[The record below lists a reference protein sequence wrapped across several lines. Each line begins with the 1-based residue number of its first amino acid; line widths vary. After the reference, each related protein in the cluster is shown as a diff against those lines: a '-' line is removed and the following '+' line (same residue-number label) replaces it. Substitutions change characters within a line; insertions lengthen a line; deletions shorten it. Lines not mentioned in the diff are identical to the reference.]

1 MKRIEVGLRRNI
13 DDSYQVYIGEGILE
27 RVGMVLGADGSADRH
42 VIITDSNVE
51 ELHKKRVQEA
61 FEKTGLRTDCIT
73 IAPGENAKEIST
85 VVDLAEKLLSL
96 GADRKTMVIALGGG
110 VVGDLTGFTASIY
123 MRGIPFVIMPTTL
136 LAAVDSSI
144 GGKTGVDAASG
155 KNMLGTFYQPK
166 KVFIDLDFLE
176 TLPDAVFRS
185 GLAEAIKYGAIESP
199 EMLDRIKKAA
209 EKGALRKIGFLKRL
223 VAESCMIKKRIVEL
237 DEHDYGLRR
246 ILNFGHTTGHAIEAA
261 SGYLLSHGE
270 SIAIGMAI
278 AARLSEKLH
287 GLPAT
292 SRKMITETINAVGLS
307 DVIPPTVGAEDI
319 IARLSMDKKKEGGKT
334 NFVMLRRL
342 GEAFVNG
349 GIQEEILRE
358 TLEESRT

>member
-1 MKRIEVGLRRNI
+1 MKRMEVGLRRNI
-13 DDSYQVYIGEGILE
+13 DDSYEVYIGEGILE
-27 RVGMVLGADGSADRH
+27 RIGMILGTDGGADRH
-42 VIITDSNVE
+42 VIVTDSHIE
-51 ELHKKRVQEA
+51 ELHKKRVQDA

-73 IAPGENAKEIST
+73 VPPGEGAKDIST
-85 VVDLAEKLLSL
+85 VVDLAEKLVAL
-96 GADRKTMVIALGGG
+96 GADRKTRLIALGGG

-123 MRGIPFVIMPTTL
+123 MRGIDFVMMPTTL

-144 GGKTGVDAASG
+144 GGKTGVDAAAG

-185 GLAEAIKYGAIESP
+185 GLAEAVKYGAIESP
-199 EMLDRIKKAA
+199 KMLDDIKKAA
-209 EKGALRKIGFLKRL
+209 NKGNLRDIAFLKRL
-223 VAESCMIKKRIVEL
+223 VTESCMIKKRIVEL
-237 DEHDYGLRR
+237 DEHDRGLRR

-270 SIAIGMAI
+270 SVAIGMAV

-287 GLPAT
+287 GLPAA
-292 SRKMITETINAVGLS
+292 SRKMIAETIRAAGLS
-307 DVIPPTVGAEDI
+307 DVIPPNISADDI
-319 IARLSMDKKKEGGKT
+319 VARLSADKKKEGEKIH
-334 NFVMLRRL
+334 FVMLRRL

-349 GIQEEILRE
+349 GIPEDILRE
-358 TLEESRT
+358 TLEESRS